1 MTEIRSFLGL
11 AGYYRRFIEGFSKIA
26 LPLTSLTQKG
36 LKFEWSDDCE
46 RSFQELKNRL
56 VTAPILT
63 IPSGSRGFVVY
74 SDASHQGLGCV
85 LMQHGKVIAYASRQ
99 LKPYERS
106 YPTHDLELAA
116 VVFALKIWKHF
127 LFGETCEI
135 FTDHKSLKY
144 LFSQK
149 ELNMRQRRW
158 IELLKDYDC
167 IIQYHPGKANV
178 VADALSRKFVG
189 SLAAIKGCQRQLLGD
204 LRSLQVRIRVLDL
217 GALVANFRVHRDL
230 VGRIK
235 ALQKNDLKLVQ
246 LMEDVKKGS
255 KPDFVLSDD
264 GVLRFRTTLCVPDD
278 GDLRRE
284 FLEEA
289 HCSRLAI
296 HPGGTKMYKDLRQN
310 YWWSGMKRDIAQ
322 FVAQCLVCQQVKAE
336 HQRPAGF
343 LQQLSIPEWKWE
355 HITMDFVTGLP
366 RTLGGDNA
374 IWVIVDRLT
383 KCAHFLPMKVN
394 FSMDRLASLYIKEI
408 VRMHGVPVS
417 IVSDRDPRFTSRFWH
432 SLQKALGTKLSFS
445 TAFHPQT
452 DGQSERVIQV
462 LEDLLRACALDLKGN
477 WDDYLPLVE
486 FAYNNSFEASIGMA
500 PFEALYGRRCRS
512 PVCWDDVGEKKLLGP
527 ELVQLTVE
535 NVSLIKERLKAA
547 QSRQKSYADNRR
559 RDLEFEVGDHV
570 FLKVSPMKSIMRFGR
585 NGKLSPR
592 FVGPFEVLENVTSQN
607 IP

>member
-1 MTEIRSFLGL
+1 MYAKLKKCEFWLDRVSFLGLVVTKDGISVDPGKVDAVSNWRRPTTVTEIRSFLGL
-11 AGYYRRFIEGFSKIA
+11 VGYYRRFIEGFYKIA

-36 LKFEWSDDCE
+36 VKFEWSDDCE

-63 IPSGSRGFVVY
+63 IPSGSGGFVVY

-106 YPTHDLELAA
+106 YLTHDLELAA
-116 VVFALKIWKHF
+116 VVFALKIWRHF
-127 LFGETCEI
+127 LFCETCEI

-178 VADALSRKFVG
+178 VADALSRKSVG

-204 LRSLQVRIRVLDL
+204 LRSLQVHIRVLDS
-217 GALVANFRVHRDL
+217 GALVTNFRVQPNL

-235 ALQKNDLKLVQ
+235 ALQKNDLNLVQ

-264 GVLRFRTTLCVPDD
+264 GVLRFRTRLCVPDD

-296 HPGGTKMYKDLRQN
+296 HPGGAKMYKDLRQN
-310 YWWSGMKRDIAQ
+310 YWWSGMKRDIVQ
-322 FVAQCLVCQQVKAE
+322 FLAQCLVCQQVKAE

-343 LQQLSIPEWKWE
+343 LQPLSIPEWKWE
-355 HITMDFVTGLP
+355 HITMDFVTRLP

-383 KCAHFLPMKVN
+383 KSAHFLPMKVN

-477 WDDYLPLVE
+477 WDDCLP
-486 FAYNNSFEASIGMA
+486 IIMA
-500 PFEALYGRRCRS
+500 FKLALG
-512 PVCWDDVGEKKLLGP
+512 WHL
-527 ELVQLTVE
+527 
-535 NVSLIKERLKAA
+535 
-547 QSRQKSYADNRR
+547 
-559 RDLEFEVGDHV
+559 
-570 FLKVSPMKSIMRFGR
+570 
-585 NGKLSPR
+585 
-592 FVGPFEVLENVTSQN
+592 
-607 IP
+607 